1 MFNICV
7 SYKTIP
13 AISFATSRAGDWI
26 DKNVAQ
32 VLGIKTTR
40 ATAIKE
46 SHHHN
51 FDQREYFYGN
61 KQQASKPILKGYEA
75 WQELRNLL
83 TELRTSADEPK

>member
-1 MFNICV
+1 MD
-7 SYKTIP
+7 
-13 AISFATSRAGDWI
+13 GDIVDGKESGMKEIQELI
-26 DKNVAQ
+26 DLIEQ
-32 VLGIKTTR
+32 GWE
-40 ATAIKE
+40 TAIKE